1 MGGSWIHEVLL
12 KMLRELQ
19 LDRWFLPFQQTLDI
33 TQDADSIAIPTKCR
47 IVTIVT
53 I

>member
-33 TQDADSIAIPTKCR
+33 TQDGDSIAIPTKCR

>member
-1 MGGSWIHEVLL
+1 MGCSGVHKVLL

-19 LDRWFLPFQQTLDI
+19 LDRWFLPFEQTLDI